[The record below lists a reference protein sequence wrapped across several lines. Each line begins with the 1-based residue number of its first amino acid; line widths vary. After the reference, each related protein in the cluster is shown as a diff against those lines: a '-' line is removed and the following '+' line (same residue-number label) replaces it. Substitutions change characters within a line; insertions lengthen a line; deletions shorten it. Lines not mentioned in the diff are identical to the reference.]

1 MKNKKTTRPFVFF
14 IITLVYTLIIS
25 FVDRAPVGA
34 EGTSV
39 GFSCFNTRIRDAIG
53 LNVMWDKITDVF
65 MLIAILVA
73 LYFAVMGLLSLIR
86 EKSLLKVDKEFY
98 VLAGLY
104 VVIAILY
111 VAFSKIPI
119 NYRPFLLPGETE
131 LETSFPS
138 THVLV
143 IGTILSTAVI
153 YFKKKIENKKLL
165 NAIIIFFD
173 LIIVMTVI
181 GRLLSGVHWFTD
193 IVGGILMYLTLTAIY
208 AVVANRVCAKD

>member
-1 MKNKKTTRPFVFF
+1 MNNKKTTKPFVFLA
-14 IITLVYTLIIS
+14 ITVIYTLLIT
-25 FVDRAPVGA
+25 FVDRQPVGL

-39 GFSCFNTRIRDAIG
+39 GFSCFNTVIRDAIG

-65 MLIAILVA
+65 MLIAVLVA

-86 EKSLLKVDKEFY
+86 EKSLLKVDKDLY
-98 VLAGLY
+98 VLAGIY

-111 VAFSKIPI
+111 VVFSKIPI
-119 NYRPFLLPGETE
+119 NYRPFLSPGETE

-143 IGTILSTAVI
+143 VGTILSTAVI
-153 YFKKKIENKKLL
+153 NLKKKIENQKLIK
-165 NAIIIFFD
+165 IITYVSVF
-173 LIIVMTVI
+173 IIVMTVI

-193 IVGGILMYLTLTAIY
+193 IIGGVLMFLTLTAAY
-208 AVVANRVCAKD
+208 ASVADRVSSKD

>member
-14 IITLVYTLIIS
+14 IITLVYTLIIT
-25 FVDRAPVGA
+25 FVDRASVGA

-86 EKSLLKVDKEFY
+86 VKSLLKVDKEFY

>member
-1 MKNKKTTRPFVFF
+1 MNNKKTTKPFVFF
-14 IITLVYTLIIS
+14 VITVVYTLLIT
-25 FVDRAPVGA
+25 FVDRKPVGA

-39 GFSCFNTRIRDAIG
+39 GFSCFNTVIRDAIG

-65 MLIAILVA
+65 MLVAVLVA

-86 EKSLLKVDKEFY
+86 EKSLLKVDKDLY
-98 VLAGLY
+98 VLAGIY

-119 NYRPFLLPGETE
+119 NYRPFLSPGETE

-143 IGTILSTAVI
+143 VGTILSTAVI
-153 YFKKKIENKKLL
+153 NLKKKIENQKLIK
-165 NAIIIFFD
+165 IITYVSVF
-173 LIIVMTVI
+173 IIVMTVI

-193 IVGGILMYLTLTAIY
+193 IVGGVLMFLTLTAAY
-208 AVVANRVCAKD
+208 ASVADRVSSKD